1 MTIDDWRKCI
11 DEIDAKLVELL
22 NQRSR
27 CAAEIGCLK
36 KQQQIPLYQPER
48 EAEIFLN
55 ISRRNGGPLSDAA
68 LRRVFE
74 RIIDEGRSVER
85 RAMSEDENHKAK

>member
-1 MTIDDWRKCI
+1 MTIDDWRKRI

-27 CAAEIGCLK
+27 FAAEIGRLK